1 MTKILRMGGRPKARH
16 KKPRKLEAIKEE
28 LLKYHGIDLDRLIAA
43 EPASTLTLEEFETLT
58 DRILESIDHFC
69 EEHPS
74 ATVHDVLYTLENV
87 KEIIKDTVDPD

>member
-1 MTKILRMGGRPKARH
+1 MAKIVKIAGRPRPRH
-16 KKPRKLEAIKEE
+16 KRGRKLEAIKEE

-58 DRILESIDHFC
+58 DRILESIDLFC

-87 KEIIKDTVDPD
+87 KEIIKDTVEPD